1 MKFAI
6 VRDIMMPTGT
16 ESPEEGVNGMSK
28 HEDAEKILELL
39 RGADEFEVRCV
50 RIFCEKFLCL
60 QDEEAKDDKRQ

>member
-1 MKFAI
+1 
-6 VRDIMMPTGT
+6 
-16 ESPEEGVNGMSK
+16 MSK